1 MTDWTAAN
9 LRLRADREAMNEVKR
24 REGDARKREQA
35 AEHRRQA
42 LAALARDGR
51 E

>member
-9 LRLRADREAMNEVKR
+9 LKLRADRDALNDVKR
-24 REGDARKREQA
+24 READARKREQA
-35 AEHRRQA
+35 ADTRRMA

>member
-1 MTDWTAAN
+1 MTDWATAN
-9 LRLRADREAMNEVKR
+9 LRLRESREAMNDAKR
-24 REGDARKREQA
+24 RESDARKQAQA